1 VTSNSWEYTGDGIA
15 MAYEAGAELMDLE
28 FTQFHPTG
36 MVWPLSVRGI
46 LVTEGVRGDGGIL
59 KNNKGERFMFNY
71 ISERFAPETADTVE
85 EADRWLKG
93 DKKARRPP
101 ELLTRDEVARA
112 ITAEVKAGR
121 GSPHG
126 GVFLDIASRVPADII
141 RRKLPSMYHQ
151 FKELAEVDIT
161 KEPMEVGPTCHYFM
175 GGIRVDADT
184 QQTTVPGLFACGECA
199 AGLHGANRLGGNSL
213 SDLVVFGKLAGDG
226 AHAYVSG
233 LSSTPKPIDD
243 QIQAAV
249 RRATEILN
257 RETGANPYVLHDK
270 LLDTMS
276 KGVGIV
282 RKRDEL
288 EKAIAELEELKRE
301 AETMKAPGASQYN
314 PGWHE
319 ALSMRSLIVTSEA
332 VTRAALMREESRG
345 AHTRL
350 DHPGES
356 AEWVKYNVIIKQGA
370 SGMEVEKRQRPEG
383 PAHLVAI
390 ANAKI
395 EDLEAG
401 KVGADVT

>member
-1 VTSNSWEYTGDGIA
+1 
-15 MAYEAGAELMDLE
+15 MAYDAGAELMDLE

-71 ISERFAPETADTVE
+71 ISERFAPETAATVE
-85 EADRWLKG
+85 EANRWLEG
-93 DKKARRPP
+93 DKNARRPP

-126 GVFLDIASRVPADII
+126 GVFLDIASRRPADFIK
-141 RRKLPSMYHQ
+141 RKLPSMYHQ

-161 KEPMEVGPTCHYFM
+161 KEAMEVGPTLHYFM
-175 GGIRVDADT
+175 GGVRVDADT
-184 QQTTVPGLFACGECA
+184 QETTVPGLFAAGECA

-213 SDLVVFGKLAGDG
+213 SDLVVFGKLAGSG
-226 AHAYVSG
+226 AADYINKQ
-233 LSSTPKPIDD
+233 SSPPKTNSD
-243 QIQAAV
+243 QIAAAV

-257 RETGANPYVLHDK
+257 RETGTNPYLLHEK
-270 LLDTMS
+270 LCETMT
-276 KGVGIV
+276 KGVNIV
-282 RKRDEL
+282 RIKAEL
-288 EKAIAELEELKRE
+288 ETAIAELEALKKD
-301 AETMKAPGASQYN
+301 AESMKAPGASQYN

-319 ALSMRSLIVTSEA
+319 ALAMRSLLVTSEA

-356 AEWVKYNVIIKQGA
+356 AEWVKYNVIVKKGA
-370 SGMEVEKRQRPEG
+370 GGAMEIEKRAKPEG

-395 EDLEAG
+395 EDLESG
-401 KVGADVT
+401 KVGADA